1 MNFEEELAIYQ
12 DEARGLIRE
21 GKADA
26 ARAVMEEI
34 RFLRAQA
41 ARGERAEER
50 AAAVQA
56 SLKNVPAPSEVNQE
70 TRQESREFWSKMRQA
85 MLEKRAISANG
96 TGVNTVSDVV
106 KALVDGGK
114 LRSKVSVF
122 SAPNAK
128 SIVPCFVPGLALPTG
143 QAPGATGVA
152 ADTTAVLGAKE
163 LALKSWMSILGVA
176 MDALISTEIERQ
188 LPQIFA
194 DAFSGAVDKG
204 IIAGTGAGNDMLGV
218 FVASASGVPV
228 ASDINC
234 AAAGAP
240 KWADL
245 LGLAGQIIG
254 LGGNLARAAIVLN
267 PAFVSNL
274 LAEATTSAEGLK
286 MELLT
291 RGTIRSIPVVESS
304 YAPSATVAGSYVA
317 VGGYFDHYGLAI
329 ARELTIDPIK
339 VVGSD
344 STTFQAFVYMQGSPL
359 VGSSFRRLKTV

>member
-1 MNFEEELAIYQ
+1 MATREALISNWSAELETIH
-12 DEARGLIRE
+12 
-21 GKADA
+21 
-26 ARAVMEEI
+26 
-34 RFLRAQA
+34 AQA
-41 ARGERAEER
+41 AAANAAGRTEEAR
-50 AAAVQA
+50 SLLPRMKELRA
-56 SLKNVPAPSEVNQE
+56 SLDAERDLMAVEASLRNIPAPPASTDRSGAWGEI
-70 TRQESREFWSKMRQA
+70 RRA
-85 MLEKRAISANG
+85 MVEKRAISANG

-152 ADTTAVLGAKE
+152 ADAIAVLGAKE

-176 MDALISTEIERQ
+176 MDALISTEIEQQ

-194 DAFSGAVDKG
+194 DAFAGAVDKG

-267 PAFVSNL
+267 PTFVSNL

-344 STTFQAFVYMQGSPL
+344 STTFQAFAYMQGAPL
-359 VGSSFRRLKTV
+359 VGASFRRLKTV